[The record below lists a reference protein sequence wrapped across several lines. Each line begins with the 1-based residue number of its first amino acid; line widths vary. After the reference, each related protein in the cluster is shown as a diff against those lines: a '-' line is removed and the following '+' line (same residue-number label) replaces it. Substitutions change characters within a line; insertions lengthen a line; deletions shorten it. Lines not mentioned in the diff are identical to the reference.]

1 MPHQNNTIWK
11 LLYSTKE
18 AIQKTRTSEDINST
32 KRARYS
38 SYNIAHFE
46 RFQIICFVTSLSLRI
61 CQAFSECCYL
71 YLKIWSKKLSLS
83 MSKDVKCYRR
93 ILVCIVLCGLTEWW
107 AATLFHNYIFS
118 TIFLLVVI
126 TTAGRRSFLGPIRK
140 NWKSKLEQPD
150 GFART
155 KSASN
160 SAFFS
165 TVNEKKTLFSTSGQ
179 QKL

>member
-1 MPHQNNTIWK
+1 MPHQNNTILK

-18 AIQKTRTSEDINST
+18 TIQKTRTFEDVNST
-32 KRARYS
+32 KRANYS
-38 SYNIAHFE
+38 SYNTAHLKGSKSFGLSPVSAWKFVKHLRGIA
-46 RFQIICFVTSLSLRI
+46 VTIFIKNLVEKTLVSNVQRLS
-61 CQAFSECCYL
+61 F
-71 YLKIWSKKLSLS
+71 
-83 MSKDVKCYRR
+83 KCYRR
-93 ILVCIVLCGLTEWW
+93 ILVCIVHCGLIQWF
-107 AATLFHNYIFS
+107 L
-118 TIFLLVVI
+118 FLLVVI

-165 TVNEKKTLFSTSGQ
+165 TVNEKKTLFSA
-179 QKL
+179 